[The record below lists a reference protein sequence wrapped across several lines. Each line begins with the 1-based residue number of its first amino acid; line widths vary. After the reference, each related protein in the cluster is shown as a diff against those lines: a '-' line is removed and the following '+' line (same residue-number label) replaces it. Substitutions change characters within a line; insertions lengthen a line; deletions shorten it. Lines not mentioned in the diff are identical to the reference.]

1 MELDSFHG
9 PDKENLLYLVTY
21 QEIQLSINLFSS
33 NSLMLAMFI
42 MH

>member
-9 PDKENLLYLVTY
+9 PDKENMLYLVTY
-21 QEIQLSINLFSS
+21 QEVQLLINLFSS
-33 NSLMLAMFI
+33 NSSMLAIFI